1 MAQPWSAEKKEKA
14 WEAVRGNGKKSLA
27 AQAAAYSI
35 PEGKSDMASVYA
47 YLKESNIRNK
57 EEIWKELFS
66 NSKTTYSDYAK
77 KH

>member
-14 WEAVRGNGKKSLA
+14 WETVRGKGKKSLA
-27 AQAAAYSI
+27 AQSAAYSI

-57 EEIWKELFS
+57 EEIWKELFP

>member
-1 MAQPWSAEKKEKA
+1 MLQPWPMEKKEKA

-27 AQAAAYSI
+27 AQVAAYSI
-35 PEGKSDMASVYA
+35 PNGKTDMASVYA

-57 EEIWKELFS
+57 EEIWEELFP
-66 NSKTTYSDYAK
+66 NSKTTYSEYGK